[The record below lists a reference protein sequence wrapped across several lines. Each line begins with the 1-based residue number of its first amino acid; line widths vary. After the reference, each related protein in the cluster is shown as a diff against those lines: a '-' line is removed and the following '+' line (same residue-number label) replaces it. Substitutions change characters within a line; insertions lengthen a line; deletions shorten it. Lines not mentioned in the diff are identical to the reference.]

1 MKSNI
6 KNIFLI
12 LTLFLA
18 VSASAQ
24 DMRTIS
30 GKVIDAA
37 DGFPIPGATVY
48 VDESSISNKT
58 NQKGVI
64 ESASI
69 GTVTDIDGSFEL
81 KINNNITSVRVT
93 YMGYMPYSITISAQH
108 VYSVALKSDTS
119 ELSEVVITG
128 YQKIEK
134 RKLTSAITKVEM
146 SDIKQSGVA
155 SIDQMLIG
163 QVSGVAV
170 TQGTGSPGA
179 VAKIRV
185 RGTASLNGSQDPLW
199 VLDGMPLESN
209 DVPKN
214 FDKDNIDV
222 LTKFT
227 IAGLNPEDIK
237 DITILK
243 DAAATAI
250 YGARAANGVIVV
262 TTKKGVRGKMKVNFS
277 SNTFITQKPDFSKLN
292 LLSSSQKVDLELSL
306 ATREDLTYRDGGGA
320 ISRILNQ
327 SNELAAFRSGGF
339 SSLSFETQNAINTLR
354 YNNTNWSDLIYQAAI
369 NQQYSLSFSGGG
381 EKSDYYFSLGAF
393 AEEGTTIGTGY
404 DRYNLTL
411 KNNFEVTDNLNVGV
425 GLFGTQSKTTSY
437 ITDTDA
443 YTSPSNYSRNV
454 NPYLTLLNP
463 DGSYNYDQDITG
475 YSDRYV
481 PFNILEE
488 RENTSYELKS
498 RSIKAVLDVDY
509 KIARGLSASSQLG
522 LQFDNTASEKFADKN
537 TYFTRK
543 EKEKTRRYS
552 NGDYVYFLPEG
563 GIIQNTDTDFF
574 QYNWKSMLN
583 YSTTINQ
590 KHEIEAMGG
599 LELRRNYNTAI
610 ATKGFGYDKKT
621 LTTTQIIFPNES
633 IANEA
638 PYRTYQ
644 KFENENAFA
653 SFFGTASY
661 TYDRKY
667 TAFASVRYDG
677 SDLFGVNPK
686 YRYLP
691 LWAISG
697 SWLVSE
703 EDFLA
708 DNKVISNLR
717 VRASYGLQGNIDKNT
732 SPFVV
737 GEYKNTTILPGN
749 SEPII
754 TIISPPND
762 KLRWEKTA
770 NTNFG
775 MDLGFFNNRISII
788 TDFYG
793 RKSIDL
799 IGLQSLPVENGF
811 EFTNSNWA
819 QVTNKGFEI
828 SLATQNI
835 KNEHFSWTTNINLSH
850 NKSNVDRI
858 QVRSNSYLPSKEGLP
873 VNAVFALKTAGIDE
887 NGFPLFQNKNGEIVN
902 SQTFFGLYDPY
913 ADFFP
918 GEIAQSSLTA
928 EETRDLF
935 TYVGDLDPKY
945 TGGIINTF
953 KVNNFDLTIAASF
966 NLKQTVVQ
974 RPAYNGTTVD
984 RSQNY
989 TTDILNAWS
998 PTNTGSNLPGITSAT
1013 SGSGD
1018 SWMAYQWYS
1027 GGNPIE
1033 TYNLLDTWVHEMS
1046 YLRLSSIRLGYSLP
1060 TEATKRML
1068 LDSVRFSVEG
1078 RNLFV
1083 ISSDYKGYFNPETY
1097 GNIYAQPIPRSFSLG
1112 LNLTF

>member
-1 MKSNI
+1 MKQL
-6 KNIFLI
+6 FCI
-12 LTLFLA
+12 LNFFLA
-18 VSASAQ
+18 MSVYSQ
-24 DMRTIS
+24 ETITIT
-30 GKVIDAA
+30 GKVIDTM
-37 DGFPIPGATVY
+37 DGLPIPGATVY
-48 VDESSISNKT
+48 VDNSSISNST
-58 NQKGVI
+58 QQKGVI
-64 ESASI
+64 ESSSI
-69 GTVTDIDGSFEL
+69 GTVTNNDGSFEL
-81 KINNNITSVRVT
+81 VINKNTTSVRVT
-93 YMGYMPYSITISAQH
+93 YMGYVPYTIQITAQRVYNIS
-108 VYSVALKSDTS
+108 LKADMS
-119 ELSEVVITG
+119 ELNEVIVTG

-134 RKLTSAITKVEM
+134 RKLTSAIAKIDM
-146 SDIKQSGVA
+146 ADIKQAGVS

-185 RGTASLNGSQDPLW
+185 RGTASLSGSQDPLW
-199 VLDGMPLESN
+199 VLDGLPLESN

-222 LTKFT
+222 LSNFT

-237 DITILK
+237 DITVLK

-262 TTKKGVRGKMKVNFS
+262 TTKRGKKGKMKVNFS
-277 SNTFITQKPDFSKLN
+277 SNTFITQRPDFSKLN
-292 LLSSSQKVDLELSL
+292 LLNSSQKVDLELAL
-306 ATREDLTYRDGGGA
+306 ASRADLTYRDSGGA

-327 SNELAAFRSGGF
+327 ASELDAFRTGGF
-339 SSLSFETQNAINTLR
+339 SSLSLETQNSINALR
-354 YNNTNWSDLIYQAAI
+354 NNNINWGNLIYQDAI
-369 NQQYSLSFSGGG
+369 NQQYGLSISGGG

-393 AEEGTTIGTGY
+393 SEEGATIGTGY

-411 KNNFEVTDNLNVGV
+411 KNNFEVNDKLNVGV
-425 GLFGTQSKTTSY
+425 GLFAAQSKTKSY

-454 NPYLTLLNP
+454 NPYLTPKNP
-463 DGSYNYDQDITG
+463 DGSYNYDQDISG

-481 PFNILEE
+481 PFNLLEE
-488 RENTSYELKS
+488 RENTSYELK
-498 RSIKAVLDVDY
+498 IKSLKAIVDAEY
-509 KIARGLSASSQLG
+509 SIARGLNATTQLG
-522 LQFDNTASEKFADKN
+522 LQFDNTSSEKFADKN

-543 EKEKTRRYS
+543 EREKTRRYS
-552 NGDYVYFLPEG
+552 NGGYTYFLPEG
-563 GIIQNTDTDFF
+563 GIIQNSNTDFF
-574 QYNWKSMLN
+574 QYNWKTMLN
-583 YSTTINQ
+583 YSTVLNQ
-590 KHEIEAMGG
+590 KHEIEVMAGS
-599 LELRRNYNTAI
+599 ELRRNYNTSI
-610 ATKGFGYDKKT
+610 ATKGFGFDKKT
-621 LTTTQIIFPNES
+621 LTTKQIIFPNQS
-633 IANEA
+633 VANESA
-638 PYRTYQ
+638 YRTYQ
-644 KFENENAFA
+644 KIENENAFA
-653 SFFGTASY
+653 SFFSTASY

-686 YRYLP
+686 YKYLP

-697 SWLVSE
+697 SWLVSGE
-703 EDFLA
+703 EFLL
-708 DNKVISNLR
+708 DNQLISNLR
-717 VRASYGLQGNIDKNT
+717 LRASYGLQGNIDKNT

-737 GEYKNTTILPGN
+737 GEYKNTTILPG
-749 SEPII
+749 STEPVI

-762 KLRWEKTA
+762 KLRWEKTT

-775 MDLGFFNNRISII
+775 MDLSLFNNRVSII
-788 TDFYG
+788 TDIYG
-793 RKSIDL
+793 RKSTDL
-799 IGLQSLPVENGF
+799 IGLQSLPLENGF

-819 QVTNKGFEI
+819 QITNKGYEI
-828 SLATQNI
+828 SLGTQNI
-835 KNEHFSWTTNINLSH
+835 NNPDFGWTTNINLSH
-850 NKSNVDRI
+850 NRSNVDRI

-873 VNAVFALKTAGIDE
+873 VNAVFALKTAGIDD

-918 GEIAQSSLTA
+918 GEIAQSTLTA

-935 TYVGDLDPKY
+935 TYVGDLDPKF

-953 KVNNFDLTIAASF
+953 RLYDFDFTVAASF

-974 RPAYNGTTVD
+974 RPPYNGTTVD
-984 RSQNY
+984 RGQNY
-989 TTDILNAWS
+989 SADILNAWT
-998 PTNTGSNLPGITSAT
+998 PGNTNSNLPGITSQT
-1013 SGSGD
+1013 SGGGD

-1046 YLRLSSIRLGYSLP
+1046 YMRISSVRLGYSLP
-1060 TEATKRML
+1060 KTASQKMFM
-1068 LDSVRFSVEG
+1068 DNIRFSIEG

-1083 ISSDYKGYFNPETY
+1083 ISSDYKGYFDPETY

-1112 LNLTF
+1112 CNLTF